1 MPDEERSRLMD
12 EALPARPTVDAY
24 LGLGSRYSYL
34 ASTQLERIAA
44 DAGVT
49 FNWIPI
55 VSADLFAARNPF
67 EGPPVS
73 PQYDM
78 RYREADARAW
88 ADYYVVPF
96 REPTGRLSFDPALLV
111 RGALAAADARV
122 PMMKRLFQAVFA
134 DERTRI
140 DLADVADCA
149 QMVGLDRFHFR
160 KVLADPALE
169 AERLVISEKA
179 RSRGVFG
186 VPFFIVG
193 NRSFFGN
200 GRRRRQPLGLTQGRA
215 EDVALASYC
224 VCSLALCRVVPVVS
238 GVPNT

>member
-1 MPDEERSRLMD
+1 RTRPLRIWRSPPIADRSRPARSRAPIAPRSTISCCASRRSWAARPAMPDEERSRLMD

-179 RSRGVFG
+179 
-186 VPFFIVG
+186 
-193 NRSFFGN
+193 
-200 GRRRRQPLGLTQGRA
+200 
-215 EDVALASYC
+215 
-224 VCSLALCRVVPVVS
+224 
-238 GVPNT
+238 